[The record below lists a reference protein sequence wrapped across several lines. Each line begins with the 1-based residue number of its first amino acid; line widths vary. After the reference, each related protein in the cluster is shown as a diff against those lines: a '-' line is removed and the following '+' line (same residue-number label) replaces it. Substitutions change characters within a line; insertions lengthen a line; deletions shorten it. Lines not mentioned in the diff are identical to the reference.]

1 MSMVF
6 KLNRSFERFSIPFKW
21 LNCRFEQ
28 SLNVPFDT
36 SKFAMTIAKDVRHH
50 LKNKPYLLE
59 ALEKGIVN
67 LSELSRQIQTELKIQ
82 DTSAIKAALRRYS
95 EELQKHK
102 QKREEKVLHLLKR
115 SSIAVFDRKSVM
127 ITAKELDTKTG
138 MKVDLLDKFV
148 YLLDRSDLPE
158 RITTLVKHE
167 NCTMIVIHS
176 PEELE
181 ATPGVVAFLATLLAE
196 QNINIVEFISCWT
209 ETIMVVEKKDSLKTY
224 EVISNIIG

>member
-1 MSMVF
+1 MFHLIHDKSKMTVA
-6 KLNRSFERFSIPFKW
+6 
-21 LNCRFEQ
+21 Q
-28 SLNVPFDT
+28 NV
-36 SKFAMTIAKDVRHH
+36 RNH
-50 LKNKPYLLE
+50 LRNKPYLLE

-67 LSELSRQIQTELKIQ
+67 LSELSRQIQKDLKIN

-102 QKREEKVLHLLKR
+102 QKREEKVLQLLKR
-115 SSIAVFDRKSVM
+115 SGIAIYDRKSVI
-127 ITAKELDTKTG
+127 ITAKELNSKTG

-158 RITTLVKHE
+158 RVSALIKHE
-167 NCTMIVIHS
+167 NCTMIVVHS

-209 ETIMVVEKKDSLKTY
+209 ETIMVVDKKDSLKAY
-224 EVISNIIG
+224 EVLSNLVG

>member
-1 MSMVF
+1 MFHLIHDKSKMTVA
-6 KLNRSFERFSIPFKW
+6 
-21 LNCRFEQ
+21 Q
-28 SLNVPFDT
+28 NV
-36 SKFAMTIAKDVRHH
+36 RNH
-50 LKNKPYLLE
+50 LRNKPYLLE

-67 LSELSRQIQTELKIQ
+67 LSELSRQIQKDLKIN

-102 QKREEKVLHLLKR
+102 QKREEKVLQLLKR
-115 SSIAVFDRKSVM
+115 SGIAVYDRKSVI
-127 ITAKELDTKTG
+127 ITAKELSSKTG

-158 RITTLVKHE
+158 RVSALIKHE
-167 NCTMIVIHS
+167 NCTMIVVHS

-196 QNINIVEFISCWT
+196 QNVNIVEFISCWT
-209 ETIMVVEKKDSLKTY
+209 ETIMVVDKKDSLKAY
-224 EVISNIIG
+224 EVLSNLVG